1 MSINRIIF
9 PAFILLANTKDIF
22 SRRGFFSEIVDVS
35 IFPGSSNTEL
45 QMFIGTLEIL
55 LIRRDDILQSLVTA
69 NVGGVVMG
77 HLTGSFYTGM
87 VTEKQDCNVRWV
99 FKEIENIEANNL
111 SVPKKMLLKEMFTL
125 LLKDHF
131 SGSPIY

>member
-9 PAFILLANTKDIF
+9 PAFILLTNTKDIF

-131 SGSPIY
+131 SGSPLY